1 MKVEVG
7 TVVLKGL
14 PRTYSRAVE
23 TGLAVAI
30 RQVLGGAGNRQ
41 TRSVEVV
48 HARLSPDW
56 RNQSP
61 ERFVRTLAETICGKA
76 GLL

>member
-1 MKVEVG
+1 MKVEIG
-7 TVVLKGL
+7 TLVLKGL

-23 TGLAVAI
+23 TGLAAEI
-30 RQVLGGAGNRQ
+30 QQVLGRAKLHE
-41 TRSVEVV
+41 TRSVDAVS
-48 HARLSPDW
+48 ARLSPDW